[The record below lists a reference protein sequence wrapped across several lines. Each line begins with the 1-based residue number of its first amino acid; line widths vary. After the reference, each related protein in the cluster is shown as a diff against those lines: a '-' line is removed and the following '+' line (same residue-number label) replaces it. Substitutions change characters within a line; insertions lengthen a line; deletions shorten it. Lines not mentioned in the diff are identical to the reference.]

1 MKRILITGALGQI
14 GSELTMKLR
23 ETYGT
28 DNVIATDIKK
38 NDSEAAQSGPFE
50 IVDVTD
56 LNKMGEVAKKYKVDT
71 VMHLAALLSATA
83 EAKPVL
89 AWNLNM
95 GGLMNALET
104 ARELEAQFFT
114 PSSIGAFG
122 PSTPKESTPQDTIM
136 RPTTMYGVNKVAGEL
151 LGDYYFH
158 KFGVD
163 TRGLRFPGL
172 ISHVA
177 LPGGGT
183 TDYAVEIY
191 YEAIKNGKYASY
203 IDKGTYMDM
212 MYMPDALKAIIDL
225 MEADPCRLKHRNS
238 FNVTAMSFDPDEI
251 ANEIKKH
258 IPGFELTYN
267 VDPVRQKI
275 ADSWPNSIDA
285 IAAEEEWGFKFEYD
299 LAKMTEDML
308 QKLTNKLTINKTK
321 ASGIQ

>member
-1 MKRILITGALGQI
+1 MRRILITGALGQI

-38 NDSEAAQSGPFE
+38 NGSEAAQSGPFE

-56 LNKMGEVAKKYKVDT
+56 LNKMGEVAKKHKVDT

-83 EAKPVL
+83 EARPVL

-104 ARELEAQFFT
+104 ARELNAQFFT

-122 PSTPKESTPQDTIM
+122 PSTPKDSTPQDTIM

-151 LGDYYFH
+151 LSDYYYH

-191 YEAIKNGKYASY
+191 YEAITNGRYTSY

-212 MYMPDALKAIIDL
+212 MYMPDALNAIIDL
-225 MEADPCRLKHRNS
+225 MEADPCKLVHRNA
-238 FNVTAMSFDPDEI
+238 FNVTAMSFDPEEI

-258 IPGFELTYN
+258 IPGFEMTYH

-285 IAAEEEWGFKFEYD
+285 IAAEEEWGFKFKYD
-299 LAKMTEDML
+299 LAKMTEDMIY
-308 QKLTNKLTINKTK
+308 KLTHKLTANKTK
-321 ASGIQ
+321 AN

>member
-1 MKRILITGALGQI
+1 MKKILITGALGQI

-23 ETYGT
+23 EIYGSN
-28 DNVIATDIKK
+28 NVIATDIKR
-38 NDSEAAQSGPFE
+38 NDSEAAQNGPFE

-56 LNKMGEVAKKYKVDT
+56 LNRMGEVAKKYNVDT

-83 EAKPVL
+83 EAKPVF

-104 ARELEAQFFT
+104 ARELNAQFFT

-122 PSTPKESTPQDTIM
+122 PLTPKDSTPQDTIM

-151 LGDYYFH
+151 LADYYFH

-172 ISHVA
+172 VSYVA

-191 YEAIKNGKYASY
+191 YEAIKNKKYISY

-212 MYMPDALKAIIDL
+212 MYMPDALTAIIDL
-225 MEADPCRLKHRNS
+225 MESDPANLVHRNS
-238 FNVTAMSFDPDEI
+238 FNVTAMSFAPEEI
-251 ANEIKKH
+251 AREISLH
-258 IPGFELTYN
+258 VPGFEITYA
-267 VDPVRQKI
+267 VDPARQKI
-275 ADSWPNSIDA
+275 ADSWPNSIDPT
-285 IAAEEEWGFKFEYD
+285 AAREEWGFKSEYD
-299 LAKMTEDML
+299 LAKMTKDMIE
-308 QKLTNKLTINKTK
+308 KLTKKIL
-321 ASGIQ
+321 